1 MSILKRIKEKINSS
15 LSIPENESSMGLADI
30 DKKRSRPTSRNFH
43 FGRYRKGKERDAAG
57 NSNESPSVTP
67 DTSNQDQRIADR
79 KSQLQSDG
87 VLIGDSMTGK
97 SHDAINA
104 EIKRRKWDEF
114 EKNDMPYILNYA
126 DTITSGEYTQRAVDQ
141 AREGVD
147 RGFNLAQQSQQMR
160 DTGMGIGLS
169 DMQKTDRSSDMK
181 RNKTAALIDAENNAR
196 LAATDRENALLAGSM
211 LPKAGG

>member
-1 MSILKRIKEKINSS
+1 MSMFVKTKKKNKGGV
-15 LSIPENESSMGLADI
+15 SIPSNESSAGLSDI
-30 DKKRSRPTSRNFH
+30 P
-43 FGRYRKGKERDAAG
+43 G
-57 NSNESPSVTP
+57 
-67 DTSNQDQRIADR
+67 QDQRIADR
-79 KSQLQSDG
+79 KAQLQKDG
-87 VLIGDSMTGK
+87 VLIGDSMAGK
-97 SHDAINA
+97 SYDAINA

-126 DTITSGEYTQRAVDQ
+126 DTITSGEYTERAVDQ

-169 DMQKTDRSSDMK
+169 DMQKTDRASDMS